1 MLILSYLLLSI
12 LAIIL
17 LSAKFKLNPAIS
29 LFIGGIILGLLLKIG
44 LLETLTFQILGLI
57 NSLKG
62 IGLIIFFSCII
73 GQILKESNSI
83 KRFGNIILNSFQ
95 NKSLFSL
102 NILGLL
108 IGTVVFCDSAF
119 LILNGIS
126 RSIAS
131 SSSLSLSSLN
141 LSLSGGLYSS
151 HTLIPPTPGPIAMI
165 DNFNM
170 IDQIGSVMILGILV
184 SIPSSLIAFLFA
196 RNLLN
201 KDNISIKNKVQKFKN
216 PSIFSYLTI
225 LVPLLLISLNT
236 ISDIIVID
244 NVTYI
249 NTVINF
255 LGNPIIA
262 LFIGVVLSL
271 FIPREKELN
280 SIIKNSF
287 NDFLPIVL
295 LTSMGA
301 AFGNI
306 IKNSDL
312 TLLLPDL
319 LNINNNN
326 VEYICFIGFLCS
338 AILKTSQGSSTS
350 SMIIVS
356 SIIFPIISDFGFDIF
371 ELSMIILS
379 IGSGSMMI
387 SHVNDSYFWIVTKQ
401 TKFNLIDGLKYFS
414 IMSIAQSFGT
424 FLFIILL
431 VTLKSL

>member
-44 LLETLTFQILGLI
+44 LLETLTFQVMGLI

-201 KDNISIKNKVQKFKN
+201 KDNISIKNKV
-216 PSIFSYLTI
+216 
-225 LVPLLLISLNT
+225 
-236 ISDIIVID
+236 
-244 NVTYI
+244 
-249 NTVINF
+249 
-255 LGNPIIA
+255 
-262 LFIGVVLSL
+262 
-271 FIPREKELN
+271 
-280 SIIKNSF
+280 
-287 NDFLPIVL
+287 
-295 LTSMGA
+295 
-301 AFGNI
+301 
-306 IKNSDL
+306 
-312 TLLLPDL
+312 
-319 LNINNNN
+319 
-326 VEYICFIGFLCS
+326 
-338 AILKTSQGSSTS
+338 
-350 SMIIVS
+350 
-356 SIIFPIISDFGFDIF
+356 
-371 ELSMIILS
+371 
-379 IGSGSMMI
+379 
-387 SHVNDSYFWIVTKQ
+387 
-401 TKFNLIDGLKYFS
+401 
-414 IMSIAQSFGT
+414 
-424 FLFIILL
+424 
-431 VTLKSL
+431 

>member
-44 LLETLTFQILGLI
+44 LLETLTFQVMGLI

-271 FIPREKELN
+271 FIPREKKLN

-319 LNINNNN
+319 LSINSNN
-326 VEYICFIGFLCS
+326 VVYICFIGFLCS

>member
-1 MLILSYLLLSI
+1 M
-12 LAIIL
+12 IIL
-17 LSAKFKLNPAIS
+17 LYLLISILLIIILCTKFKLNPALS
-29 LFIGGIILGLLLKIG
+29 LFIGGIILGILLNIG
-44 LLETLTFQILGLI
+44 LKETLSLQVLGLI
-57 NSLKG
+57 NSFKG
-62 IGLIIFFSCII
+62 IGLIILFSCII

-95 NKSLFSL
+95 NKSLISI

-184 SIPSSLIAFLFA
+184 SIPSSLIAFFFA
-196 RNLLN
+196 RTLL
-201 KDNISIKNKVQKFKN
+201 KKNKNTIHHKIKKLNN
-216 PSIFSYLTI
+216 PNVFSYLTI

-236 ISDIIVID
+236 ISQIFIIPND
-244 NVTYI
+244 SYI
-249 NTVINF
+249 YSIINF

-262 LFIGVVLSL
+262 LFIGMLLSL
-271 FIPREKELN
+271 FIPRKKELN
-280 SIIKNSF
+280 LIIKNSF

-312 TLLLPDL
+312 SLLLPDL
-319 LNINNNN
+319 LSINNNN
-326 VEYICFIGFLCS
+326 VEYICFIGFICS

-350 SMIIVS
+350 SMIIIS
-356 SIIFPIISDFGFDIF
+356 SIIFPIISDFGFDTF

-387 SHVNDSYFWIVTKQ
+387 SHINDSYFWIVTKRTQ
-401 TKFNLIDGLKYFS
+401 FNLIDGLKYFS
-414 IMSIAQSFGT
+414 FMSIAQGLGT

-431 VTLKSL
+431 VSLRSL

>member
-1 MLILSYLLLSI
+1 M
-12 LAIIL
+12 IIL
-17 LSAKFKLNPAIS
+17 LYLLISILLIIILCTKFKLNPALS
-29 LFIGGIILGLLLKIG
+29 LFIGGIILGILLNIG
-44 LLETLTFQILGLI
+44 LKETLSLQVIGLI
-57 NSLKG
+57 NSFKG
-62 IGLIIFFSCII
+62 IGLIILFSCII

-95 NKSLFSL
+95 NKSLISI

-184 SIPSSLIAFLFA
+184 SIPSSLIAFFFV
-196 RNLLN
+196 RTLL
-201 KDNISIKNKVQKFKN
+201 KKNKNTIHHKIKKLNN
-216 PSIFSYLTI
+216 PNVFSYLTI

-236 ISDIIVID
+236 LSQIFIIPND
-244 NVTYI
+244 SYI
-249 NTVINF
+249 YSIINF

-262 LFIGVVLSL
+262 LFIGMLLSL
-271 FIPREKELN
+271 FIPRKKELN
-280 SIIKNSF
+280 LIIKNSF

-312 TLLLPDL
+312 SLLLPDL
-319 LNINNNN
+319 LSINNNN
-326 VEYICFIGFLCS
+326 VEYICFIGFICS

-350 SMIIVS
+350 SMIIIS
-356 SIIFPIISDFGFDIF
+356 SIIFPIISDFGFDTF

-387 SHVNDSYFWIVTKQ
+387 SHINDSYFWIVTKRTQ
-401 TKFNLIDGLKYFS
+401 FNLIDGLKYFS
-414 IMSIAQSFGT
+414 FMSIAQGLGT

-431 VTLKSL
+431 VSLRSL

>member
-44 LLETLTFQILGLI
+44 LLETLTFQVMGLI

-201 KDNISIKNKVQKFKN
+201 KENISIKNKIQKFKN
-216 PSIFSYLTI
+216 PSVFSYLTI

-244 NVTYI
+244 NVTHI

-280 SIIKNSF
+280 SIIKNSI

-319 LNINNNN
+319 LSINSNN
-326 VEYICFIGFLCS
+326 VVYICFVGFLCS
-338 AILKTSQGSSTS
+338 TILKTSQGSSTS